1 MANNNDKLII
11 EVKTSKQSGCIIN
24 ISQKA
29 NALLDEIVKKSGNS
43 KSSIASRL
51 IEYAY
56 EHVEYDNDSDA
67 EE

>member
-51 IEYAY
+51 IEFAY
-56 EHVEYDNDSDA
+56 ERVEYDDGA